1 MKRKIRCALALLLA
15 LILMIPQGIYAAGT
29 LTVTTVSGEKGEQV
43 TVEVCLTG
51 DDVCSGNFNVRFDSS
66 NLLLISAEKVNGSW
80 LSSVN
85 DKEKENGL
93 VRVSF
98 AQTTPLTE
106 AALCRLTFEVLE
118 NTPADGT
125 AVTIEGARLYNEDAK
140 LEDCSLVFGSV
151 SRDCVWY
158 TLNSADTVEGQG
170 VRAEVHMSG
179 TQQPCGGN
187 FALTYDADVLRASSV
202 LTLEG
207 LENSQ
212 MTYNLEEDGVV
223 RIAFAGE
230 EPVKAGVLCAVV
242 FQVVGS
248 AGSTTAVELSDVRS
262 YDENSKAMDTEITN
276 GEIQVV
282 VPTEDDPKLW
292 VVGGALNEDG
302 TATASIVLQGRGK
315 VCGGQ
320 CTLLFDN
327 RMTAVIQ
334 AESGVEYSQQ
344 AGKIHVSWAKE
355 TPASGAETLITV
367 TFENAVESAL
377 TFDGNVR
384 VYDENS
390 EQIGV
395 VDIRPGA
402 ITASE
407 RVHLLVED
415 LVVETEE
422 EKSEVAVTIDLADA
436 SYFNEEQINT
446 ITPMLALY
454 KDGQLIG
461 LDVSP
466 VSELDNGVAEVSLS
480 AAVDTEITDYAVF
493 VAGDEAMPLCGAIRP
508 E

>member
-15 LILMIPQGIYAAGT
+15 LVLMIPQGIYAAGT
-29 LTVTTVSGEKGEQV
+29 LTVTTVSGEKGERV

-85 DKEKENGL
+85 DKEKENGV

-118 NTPADGT
+118 NTPADGS
-125 AVTIEGARLYNEDAK
+125 AITIEGARLYNADAK
-140 LEDCSLVFGSV
+140 LVDCTSVFGSI

-158 TLNSADTVEGQG
+158 TLKSANTVEGQG

-202 LTLEG
+202 LALEG
-207 LENSQ
+207 LEKSQ
-212 MTYNLEEDGVV
+212 MTYNLDEDGIV
-223 RIAFAGE
+223 RVAFAGE
-230 EPVKAGVLCAVV
+230 EPVKDGVLCAVV
-242 FQVVGS
+242 FQAVGN
-248 AGSTTAVELSDVRS
+248 AGSTTAVELSEVRS
-262 YDENSKAMDTEITN
+262 YNENSKAMDTEITN

-282 VPTEDDPKLW
+282 VPTEADPKLW
-292 VVGGALNEDG
+292 VVGGALAEDG
-302 TATASIVLQGRGK
+302 TATASVVLQGRGK

-320 CTLLFDN
+320 CTLLYDGD
-327 RMTAVIQ
+327 MDVEVQ
-334 AESGVEYSQQ
+334 AKAGVEYRMDD
-344 AGKIHVSWAKE
+344 GEIHVSWAKE

-422 EKSEVAVTIDLADA
+422 DKSEVSITIDLADA
-436 SYFNEEQINT
+436 AYFSEEQINT

-461 LDVSP
+461 IDVSP
-466 VSELDNGVAEVSLS
+466 VSEMDNGIAEVSLS
-480 AAVDTEITDYAVF
+480 AAADTEITDYAVF
-493 VAGDEAMPLCGAIRP
+493 VAGNGVMPLCGAIRP